1 MTSTGKKQN
10 STTYNITTPTCKKM
24 RKTHNPRWLRQFFI
38 QRALVLWLCPDPY
51 INVTRAGLIERIWN
65 RGENSRVKAMHGT
78 GSLAPSLHLS
88 VFLFVKARSF
98 DYVLFFFFLSTF
110 DLPTWCVYVIYRVLY
125 KFLFL
130 CNELSWI
137 VPSFLTYPQP
147 ISKLGFVFSY
157 LFHQDG
163 VKKTGIL
170 VKIDLF
176 SHTIKWLVAHG

>member
-1 MTSTGKKQN
+1 MTKAIFHTESSSALTLPRSLYKCNQSRINWKNMEQRRKQSSKGNAWYWVTCPIPSPFSFLICKSKK
-10 STTYNITTPTCKKM
+10 
-24 RKTHNPRWLRQFFI
+24 F
-38 QRALVLWLCPDPY
+38 WLC
-51 INVTRAGLIERIWN
+51 
-65 RGENSRVKAMHGT
+65 S
-78 GSLAPSLHLS
+78 
-88 VFLFVKARSF
+88 
-98 DYVLFFFFLSTF
+98 FFFFLSTF